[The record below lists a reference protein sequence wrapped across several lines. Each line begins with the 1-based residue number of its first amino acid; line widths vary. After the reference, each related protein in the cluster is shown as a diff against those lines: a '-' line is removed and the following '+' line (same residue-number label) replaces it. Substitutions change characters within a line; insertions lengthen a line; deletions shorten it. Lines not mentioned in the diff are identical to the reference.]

1 MKNFSLDQ
9 FISSVPVLRLFGKNL
24 ALNAGI
30 AFVIQ
35 DFLIPLYSNY
45 IFQIVVGL
53 FVFGLIAMSYW
64 FLIFKKKNKN
74 FAHFSFQLSIV
85 SIILSIMV
93 GALSSV
99 SKALSSDDRGILA
112 TNVDFVAD
120 LQDNTNVYNEDLQ
133 SLGRD
138 ISKVSSQFSEL
149 QDDLSVLSE
158 QISSQLSED
167 GKSLNEDE
175 FLDKISSLIDEKS
188 LSSDNTTPNPS
199 DSEEVLELKK
209 NLDIATELLRQVT
222 LANVNLQKRDEQIKE
237 TLDSDSLVY
246 YIDDLKNDVNDL
258 RNFSL
263 QLLANTALADSR
275 SELNTFKNETKKELE
290 DFKLFTSK
298 EIQEIKDLSNQILN
312 YSKKNT
318 GKSGNDLS
326 KELKDLSKVM
336 EKNNSSVSTIDEN
349 YLEEIVETYQD
360 LAKKIENNSLQT
372 DLKEIKE
379 ELANISSNSNSVID
393 PAVMEKINSA
403 PEGGVIDNSAG
414 LSELKY
420 YIVELMKDQNEIRQ
434 IVKDLR
440 ELLEKMKKI
449 NALFFS
455 IIVILFFLLFNK

>member
-1 MKNFSLDQ
+1 MKNFNIDQ

-35 DFLIPLYSNY
+35 DFLIPLYSGY
-45 IFQIVVGL
+45 IFNIVIGL
-53 FVFGLIAMSYW
+53 GVFGIIAMTYW
-64 FLIFKKKNKN
+64 FLIYKSKKKN

-85 SIILSIMV
+85 CIILSIMV

-112 TNVDFVAD
+112 SNVDFVAD
-120 LQDNTNVYNEDLQ
+120 LQDNTNIYNEDIQ

-149 QDDLSVLSE
+149 QSDLSTLSE
-158 QISSQLSED
+158 QISSQLSEE
-167 GKSLNEDE
+167 GNPLNEDE
-175 FLDKISSLIDEKS
+175 FLDKISTLIDEKS
-188 LSSDNTTPNPS
+188 LSGETVIVNDD
-199 DSEEVLELKK
+199 DSEEVKELKK

-222 LANVNLQKRDEQIKE
+222 LANVNLQKREEDVSES
-237 TLDSDSLVY
+237 LNSDSIVY

-275 SELNTFKNETKKELE
+275 SEFNTFKNETKKELDE
-290 DFKLFTSK
+290 FKIFTSK
-298 EIQEIKDLSNQILN
+298 EIEEIKELSKEILDI
-312 YSKKNT
+312 YKKNP
-318 GKSGNDLS
+318 GRSDNNLS
-326 KELKDLSKVM
+326 KELKDLSKEM
-336 EKNNSSVSTIDEN
+336 KKNNTGSASSIDES

-360 LAKKIENNSLQT
+360 LAEKIENNSVQN
-372 DLKEIKE
+372 DLLEIKN
-379 ELANISSNSNSVID
+379 ELANLSSNTTTSSTID
-393 PAVMEKINSA
+393 PAVMERIQSA
-403 PEGGVIDNSAG
+403 PSSGASDNAAG

-434 IVKDLR
+434 IVKELR
-440 ELLEKMKKI
+440 EILEK
-449 NALFFS
+449 NEE
-455 IIVILFFLLFNK
+455 N

>member
-1 MKNFSLDQ
+1 MKNFNIDQ

-35 DFLIPLYSNY
+35 DFLIPLYSGY
-45 IFQIVVGL
+45 IFNIVIGL
-53 FVFGLIAMSYW
+53 GVFGLTAMAYW
-64 FLIFKKKNKN
+64 FLIFKSKKKN

-85 SIILSIMV
+85 CIILSLMV

-112 TNVDFVAD
+112 SNVDFVAD
-120 LQDNTNVYNEDLQ
+120 LQDNTNIYNEDIQ

-149 QDDLSVLSE
+149 QSDLSTLSE
-158 QISSQLSED
+158 QISSQLTEEGNPLD
-167 GKSLNEDE
+167 EEE
-175 FLDKISSLIDEKS
+175 FLEKISTLIDEKG
-188 LSSDNTTPNPS
+188 LSNETVIVNDD
-199 DSEEVLELKK
+199 DSEEVKDLKK

-222 LANVNLQKRDEQIKE
+222 LANVNLQKRDEEISE
-237 TLDSDSLVY
+237 SLNSDSLIY

-275 SELNTFKNETKKELE
+275 SEFNSFKNETKKEL
-290 DFKLFTSK
+290 DQFKSFTSK
-298 EIQEIKDLSNQILN
+298 EIEEIKELSKEILN
-312 YSKKNT
+312 VYKKNP
-318 GKSGNDLS
+318 SSSDNNLS
-326 KELKDLSKVM
+326 KELKDLSKEM
-336 EKNNSSVSTIDEN
+336 KKNTSGSSSIDES

-360 LAKKIENNSLQT
+360 LAEKIENNSVQN
-372 DLKEIKE
+372 DLKEIRD
-379 ELANISSNSNSVID
+379 ELANLSNNNNSSTTID
-393 PAVMEKINSA
+393 PAVMERLQSA
-403 PEGGVIDNSAG
+403 PSSGASDNAAG

-434 IVKDLR
+434 IVKELR
-440 ELLEKMKKI
+440 EILEK
-449 NALFFS
+449 NEE
-455 IIVILFFLLFNK
+455 N

>member
-1 MKNFSLDQ
+1 MKNFSIDQ

-35 DFLIPLYSNY
+35 DFLIPLYSGY
-45 IFQIVVGL
+45 IFNIVIGL
-53 FVFGLIAMSYW
+53 GVFGLTAMAYW
-64 FLIFKKKNKN
+64 FFIYKSKKKN

-85 SIILSIMV
+85 CIILSLMV

-112 TNVDFVAD
+112 SNVDFVAD
-120 LQDNTNVYNEDLQ
+120 LQDNTNIYNEDIQ

-149 QDDLSVLSE
+149 QSDLSTLSE
-158 QISSQLSED
+158 QISSQLSEEGNPLD
-167 GKSLNEDE
+167 EDE
-175 FLDKISSLIDEKS
+175 FLDKISTLIDEKG
-188 LSSDNTTPNPS
+188 LSNETVIVNDD
-199 DSEEVLELKK
+199 DSEEVKDLKK

-222 LANVNLQKRDEQIKE
+222 LANVNLQKRDEEVSKS
-237 TLDSDSLVY
+237 LNSDSLIY

-275 SELNTFKNETKKELE
+275 SEFNSFKNETKKEL
-290 DFKLFTSK
+290 DQFKSFTSK
-298 EIQEIKDLSNQILN
+298 EIEEIKELSKEILDL
-312 YSKKNT
+312 YKKNP
-318 GKSGNDLS
+318 SSSDNNLS
-326 KELKDLSKVM
+326 KELKDLSKEM
-336 EKNNSSVSTIDEN
+336 KKNSSGSSSIDES

-360 LAKKIENNSLQT
+360 LADKIENNSVQN
-372 DLKEIKE
+372 DLKEIRD
-379 ELANISSNSNSVID
+379 ELANLSSNNTSSTTID
-393 PAVMEKINSA
+393 PAVMERLQSA
-403 PEGGVIDNSAG
+403 PSSGASDNAAG

-434 IVKDLR
+434 IVKELR
-440 ELLEKMKKI
+440 EILEK
-449 NALFFS
+449 NEE
-455 IIVILFFLLFNK
+455 N

>member
-45 IFQIVVGL
+45 IFHIVVGL
-53 FVFGLIAMSYW
+53 FIFGILALSYW

-74 FAHFSFQLSIV
+74 FAHFSFQLSVV
-85 SIILSIMV
+85 SIILSVMV

-120 LQDNTNVYNEDLQ
+120 LQDNTNVYNEDLE

-158 QISSQLSED
+158 QISSQFSEEGSTLD
-167 GKSLNEDE
+167 EEE
-175 FLDKISSLIDEKS
+175 FLNKISSLIDEKGI
-188 LSSDNTTPNPS
+188 SSDNTVPNPS
-199 DSEEVLELKK
+199 DSEEVIELKK

-222 LANVNLQKRDEQIKE
+222 LANVNLQKRDEQKTE
-237 TLDSDSLVY
+237 SLNSDSLVY
-246 YIDDLKNDVNDL
+246 YIDDLKSDVNDL

-263 QLLANTALADSR
+263 QLLANTALADTR
-275 SELNTFKNETKKELE
+275 SEFNTFKNETKKELE

-298 EIQEIKDLSNQILN
+298 EIQDIKDLSKEILN
-312 YSKKNT
+312 NYKRSP
-318 GKSGNDLS
+318 GKPDNNLS
-326 KELKDLSKVM
+326 RELKDLSKAM
-336 EKNNSSVSTIDEN
+336 EKNNSNVTTLDES
-349 YLEEIVETYQD
+349 YLEEIVETYQE
-360 LAKKIENNSLQT
+360 LAEKIENNSVQN

-379 ELANISSNSNSVID
+379 EIANLSTNSRGTID

-403 PEGGVIDNSAG
+403 PEGVIDNSAG

-440 ELLEKMKKI
+440 ELLEK
-449 NALFFS
+449 NE
-455 IIVILFFLLFNK
+455 ND

>member
-188 LSSDNTTPNPS
+188 LSSDNTIPNPS

-312 YSKKNT
+312 NSKKNT

-440 ELLEKMKKI
+440 ELLEK
-449 NALFFS
+449 NEE
-455 IIVILFFLLFNK
+455 N

>member
-45 IFQIVVGL
+45 IFHIVVGL
-53 FVFGLIAMSYW
+53 FIFGILALSYW

-74 FAHFSFQLSIV
+74 FAHFSFQLSVV
-85 SIILSIMV
+85 SIILSVMV

-120 LQDNTNVYNEDLQ
+120 LQDNTNIYNEDLE

-158 QISSQLSED
+158 QISSQLSEEGSTLD
-167 GKSLNEDE
+167 EEE
-175 FLDKISSLIDEKS
+175 FLNKISSLIDEKG
-188 LSSDNTTPNPS
+188 LNSDNTVPNPS
-199 DSEEVLELKK
+199 DSEEVIELKK

-222 LANVNLQKRDEQIKE
+222 LANVNLQKRDEQKTE
-237 TLDSDSLVY
+237 SLNSDSLVY
-246 YIDDLKNDVNDL
+246 YIDDLKSDVNDL

-263 QLLANTALADSR
+263 QLLANTALVDTR
-275 SELNTFKNETKKELE
+275 SEFNTFKNETKKELE

-298 EIQEIKDLSNQILN
+298 EIQDIKDLSKEILN
-312 YSKKNT
+312 NYKRST
-318 GKSGNDLS
+318 GKPDNNLS
-326 KELKDLSKVM
+326 RELKDLSKAM
-336 EKNNSSVSTIDEN
+336 EKNNSNVMTLDET
-349 YLEEIVETYQD
+349 YLEEIVETYQE
-360 LAKKIENNSLQT
+360 LAEKIENNSVQN

-379 ELANISSNSNSVID
+379 EIANLSTNSRGTID

-403 PEGGVIDNSAG
+403 PEGVIDNSAG

-440 ELLEKMKKI
+440 ELLEK
-449 NALFFS
+449 NE
-455 IIVILFFLLFNK
+455 ND